1 MTGTGL
7 SIAAMLLVAGCA
19 GSNQGTTNQT
29 VWVADGPP
37 VNCITTHQ
45 IRSMR
50 IINDQT
56 IDFEMTGNRVFRNN
70 LPFRCS
76 GLSFNQAIRHNSRT
90 SQLCSVNSITVITPG
105 RGPNGPTCSLGQFQ
119 PLKRVPVPEVPA
131 EARG

>member
-1 MTGTGL
+1 MRRLGL
-7 SIAAMLLVAGCA
+7 ALAAMVSLAGCA
-19 GSNQGTTNQT
+19 GSGEGTRQQT

-70 LPFRCS
+70 LPFRCP

-90 SQLCSVNSITVITPG
+90 SQLCSVNSITVLTPG
-105 RGPNGPTCSLGQFQ
+105 RGPNGPTCALGQFQ
-119 PLKRVPVPEVPA
+119 PLKRVPVPETPPA
-131 EARG
+131 AG